1 MEVQQ
6 TPMIKGGEFLLRATD
21 AATVFTPADFTEEQR
36 MMADSSRTFVQEE
49 VMPLLDRLD
58 NHEDGLMEGLM
69 KKAGELGLFGISIP
83 AEYGGLEMD
92 FNTALLVTEAVGGG
106 HSFPVAFAAH
116 TGIGTLPIL
125 YFGTEAQKQKY
136 VPKLA
141 SGEWAGAYCL
151 TEPGSGSDALGA
163 KTRADRTDDGG
174 FILNGQKMWITNAG
188 FAHVFIVFAQVDG
201 DKFTGFIVERGA
213 TGLTFGNEEH
223 KMGIKGS
230 STRQVFFN
238 DVNVPAENVL
248 GEIGKGHLIAFNILN
263 IGRIK
268 LGAACLGAAKGIA
281 KLAVKYANERQQFKL
296 SISKFGAIRYKLAQM
311 AVRIWNTEAAH
322 YRAGMDIYRLEQQ
335 LLAEGKPMN
344 EALLGAA
351 REFAVECS
359 ILKIDGSEV
368 LDYVADEGVQ
378 IYGGYGFS
386 ADYPMDRAYRD
397 ARINRI
403 FEGTNEINRMLMV
416 DMILK
421 KGMKGEIDLM
431 TPLKGIQEELMS
443 IPSFGDDDDAPL
455 AAEKKV
461 IANLKKVCLMVA
473 GQAVQQFMTTLQK
486 EQEILMNVADIAT
499 RVYIAESGLLR
510 AEKELT
516 LKGETGAALALDLAR
531 VNLSEAVDA
540 VYKAGKD
547 AIAAMGEGD
556 QQRLL
561 LMGLKRF
568 TKADLFNTKDAR
580 QRIAKVL
587 IEAND
592 YAI

>member
-6 TPMIKGGEFLLRATD
+6 TPTIKGGEFLLHATD

-36 MMADSSRTFVQEE
+36 MMADSSRTFVQDE

-58 NHEDGLMEGLM
+58 NHEEGLMENLM
-69 KKAGELGLFGISIP
+69 KKAGALGLFGISIP

-92 FNTALLVTEAVGGG
+92 FNTALLVTESVGGG

-125 YFGTEAQKQKY
+125 YFGTEEQKQKY

-151 TEPGSGSDALGA
+151 TEPGSGSDAMGA
-163 KTRADRTDDGG
+163 KTRADRTPDGG
-174 FILNGQKMWITNAG
+174 FTLNGQKMWITNAG

-201 DKFTGFIVERGA
+201 DKFTGFIVERG
-213 TGLTFGNEEH
+213 TPGLSFGNEEH

-230 STRQVFFN
+230 STRQVFLN
-238 DVNVPAENVL
+238 DVQLPAENVL

-268 LGAACLGAAKGIA
+268 LGAACLGAAKGVA
-281 KLAVKYANERQQFKL
+281 VLAIKYANERQQFKM

-311 AVRIWNTEAAH
+311 AVRIWNSEAAH
-322 YRAGMDIYRLEQQ
+322 YRCGMDIHRLEQQ
-335 LLAEGKPMN
+335 LLADGKPMN

-359 ILKIDGSEV
+359 ILKVDGSET
-368 LDYVADEGVQ
+368 LDYVVDEGVQ

-421 KGMKGEIDLM
+421 KGLKGELDLM
-431 TPLKGIQEELMS
+431 TPMKAIQEELMS
-443 IPSFGDDDDAPL
+443 IPTFADDDDAPL
-455 AAEKKV
+455 AAEKTV

-473 GQAVQQFMTTLQK
+473 GQAVQQFMATLQK

-499 RVYIAESGLLR
+499 SIYIAESGLLR
-510 AEKELT
+510 AEKEQQT
-516 LKGETGAALALDLAR
+516 KGEAGAALALDLAR

-540 VYKAGKD
+540 VTKAAKD

-556 QQRLL
+556 QQRML

-568 TKADLFNTKDAR
+568 TKAELFNSKDAR
-580 QRIAKVL
+580 QRIAKAL
-587 IEAND
+587 IDAND
-592 YAI
+592 YAL